1 VVAHGALHAVEQ
13 MLAERSAG
21 VLTSSREKQEQA
33 REVDRRRV
41 QVAVRIAELEGID
54 DWRSGSRTR

>member
-1 VVAHGALHAVEQ
+1 MH
-13 MLAERSAG
+13 AERSAG

-33 REVDRRRV
+33 HEVDRRRV
-41 QVAVRIAELEGID
+41 QIAARIAELEGID